1 MSRSIFTV
9 AVGNLALP
17 LAAFATA
24 PIIAHSLGVSGRG
37 EVAAGTSLLLLLSAV
52 GTLGLTDA
60 ATYFIASRLARPGVV
75 VLRVSFYL
83 LATGVLLTVVNYL
96 AAPWV
101 AGGDTELTVVI
112 RLAGFAIAPTLVIG
126 AFRGAAQASHRWGVI
141 NAEKYVTATFRIV
154 PLIVLLWM
162 GLLTPITA
170 VMTLAWTPV
179 LGGLAYLALLR
190 SGDANF
196 VPRRRGR
203 PRLLRYGLGVWIGSL
218 SGILLS
224 RLDQAVMTPL
234 AGVYEL
240 GLYAVAVNLTD
251 LVLITQ
257 SALGQVLFAA
267 DARERNDERM
277 YLGSRLSVMV
287 TLVSSITIAAPIYLW
302 ISLLFGSAF
311 LPAIPAVLLLLLA
324 NIAGAPG
331 SVAGTATSARGYP
344 IFRSTSILVAAIV
357 NVILVFLLTPTLGAM
372 GAAAAT
378 LAGNVVASGMNVYF
392 AHVRFGMSVRKLC
405 LPRLSDL
412 QALLTAIKNR

>member
-1 MSRSIFTV
+1 
-9 AVGNLALP
+9 
-17 LAAFATA
+17 
-24 PIIAHSLGVSGRG
+24 
-37 EVAAGTSLLLLLSAV
+37 
-52 GTLGLTDA
+52 
-60 ATYFIASRLARPGVV
+60 
-75 VLRVSFYL
+75 
-83 LATGVLLTVVNYL
+83 
-96 AAPWV
+96 
-101 AGGDTELTVVI
+101 
-112 RLAGFAIAPTLVIG
+112 
-126 AFRGAAQASHRWGVI
+126 
-141 NAEKYVTATFRIV
+141 
-154 PLIVLLWM
+154 
-162 GLLTPITA
+162 
-170 VMTLAWTPV
+170 
-179 LGGLAYLALLR
+179 
-190 SGDANF
+190 
-196 VPRRRGR
+196 
-203 PRLLRYGLGVWIGSL
+203 
-218 SGILLS
+218 
-224 RLDQAVMTPL
+224 MTPL